1 MKATYD
7 GRCPKCQT
15 QICKGE
21 DIARE
26 NGQWHHFGCTQNG
39 LPTHEYDSSEYAAGR
54 AEAQMRKAER
64 EVYGSALAEAFHAQ
78 DELNRYNA
86 GYDD

>member
-1 MKATYD
+1 MKAKYD
-7 GRCPKCQT
+7 GTCPKCQT
-15 QICKGE
+15 SIEVGE
-21 DIARE
+21 DISKE
-26 NGQWHHFGCTQNG
+26 NGRWHHFGCTQNG
-39 LPTHEYDSSEYAAGR
+39 LPKHEYDSNEYAAGR

-64 EVYGSALAEAFHAQ
+64 KVYGDALAEVFHAQ